1 MNQRILPSPVLLP
14 DPAAPPPAPEQND
27 MAELWLAARRQGWR
41 IGLAGLCGLA
51 LGLAHYATSPREYRA
66 IASILIEERQ
76 SNLEQEIA
84 ATIPALRSDASILNQ
99 VQILRSLGLATDV
112 ARQLDLPENSNFQA
126 PPRSLFGQIA
136 ADAKAWVTALLPSPA
151 APEPSDGSGDAGPSE
166 DPALLRSAARL
177 SQLTSFDRIGR
188 SFVIRISHSSHDP
201 GLATDIVNA
210 YADAYLAD
218 GTAANVAAS
227 MRTAEWMEARIEELR
242 QTALDAA
249 AEAEAFRA
257 EFGASD
263 QQGLR
268 ERQDR
273 AEALNTLLTTF
284 QARAQ
289 EISLS
294 SSFPSSDGRVLSYA
308 LVPREPTSPVAWQDL
323 GAGLLLGLL
332 IGLGLAV
339 RREARETGFRT
350 GADVAQ
356 TLGLPFLGYLPR
368 LPDRQLKRASATPQA
383 APGPRVAFTAAT
395 RSADIDMPPLMM
407 RHGAQPRITHGTA
420 ASLVAPRRLMIPA
433 YAAGSDADLALRRL
447 HAMIDGARRGPV
459 GHVLGVAGLAAGDG
473 ATTLAANLAQT
484 AVRAGRA
491 TLLIDGDFA
500 QSGLS
505 RALGAAE
512 ASGLVDVLDC
522 ILPAGDAVR
531 RIANTG
537 LDALPS
543 GLGPRRGGVIE
554 SSYIREFG
562 ALVAELANVY
572 DTIIVDL
579 PPIAQF
585 PEAESLIAQVDRFA
599 LSIPWGTRPR
609 EATARV
615 LQEQPGLAARCL
627 GVVLTETD
635 MGRLGLYGAPATG
648 RSPAPAPAANHVL

>member
-14 DPAAPPPAPEQND
+14 DPTAPPPPVPEPND
-27 MAELWLAARRQGWR
+27 MAELWLAARRQAWR
-41 IGLAGLCGLA
+41 VGLAGLCGLA
-51 LGLAHYATSPREYRA
+51 LGLTHYATSPREYRA

-76 SNLEQEIA
+76 SDLEQEIA

-99 VQILRSLGLATDV
+99 VQILRSLGLATEV
-112 ARQLDLPENSNFQA
+112 ARQLDLPENSHFQT
-126 PPRSLFGQIA
+126 PPRSLFGQMA
-136 ADAKAWVTALLPSPA
+136 ADAKAWVKGLLP
-151 APEPSDGSGDAGPSE
+151 APPVPEASAGAGGAGPAE

-177 SQLTSFDRIGR
+177 SQLTSFDRMGR
-188 SFVIRISHSSHDP
+188 SFVIQISHSSHDP
-201 GLATDIVNA
+201 GLATAIVNA
-210 YADAYLAD
+210 YADAYLVD

-227 MRTAEWMEARIEELR
+227 LRTADWMEARIEELR
-242 QTALDAA
+242 QAALEAA
-249 AEAEAFRA
+249 ADAEAFRA

-273 AEALNTLLTTF
+273 AEALSTLLTTF

-289 EISLS
+289 EIALS

-350 GADVAQ
+350 GADVAR

-368 LPDRQLKRASATPQA
+368 LPDRKLKRASATPQA
-383 APGPRVAFTAAT
+383 APGPRVAFTAAM
-395 RSADIDMPPLMM
+395 RSPDIDMPPLMM
-407 RHGAQPRITHGTA
+407 RHSAQPRITPDAT
-420 ASLVAPRRLMIPA
+420 SPLVAPRRMMIPA
-433 YAAGSDADLALRRL
+433 YAAGSAADHALRRL
-447 HAMIDGARRGPV
+447 HAMTDGARRGPT
-459 GHVLGVAGLAAGDG
+459 GHILGVGGLAAGDG

-484 AVRAGRA
+484 AVRAGRS

-505 RALGAAE
+505 RALGAGE

-554 SSYIREFG
+554 ASYMREFG
-562 ALVAELANVY
+562 ALLAELANVY

-585 PEAESLIAQVDRFA
+585 PEAESLIAQIDRFVLA
-599 LSIPWGTRPR
+599 IPWGIQPR
-609 EATARV
+609 AATARV
-615 LQEQPGLAARCL
+615 FQEQPGLAARCL
-627 GVVLTETD
+627 GVVLTETE

-648 RSPAPAPAANHVL
+648 PTAAHAL